1 MFSENLRKIRKELG
15 LSLARFADMLEMSA
29 NTLTN
34 YELNRR
40 EPSLTFFVQLS
51 KKTNVNLNWLVSGK
65 GSMFNSPEF
74 EDAREEILK
83 EVDEILVKYGVKNK

>member
-1 MFSENLRKIRKELG
+1 M
-15 LSLARFADMLEMSA
+15 
-29 NTLTN
+29 
-34 YELNRR
+34 
-40 EPSLTFFVQLS
+40 
-51 KKTNVNLNWLVSGK
+51 NLNWLVSGK

>member
-40 EPSLTFFVQLS
+40 EPSLTFL
-51 KKTNVNLNWLVSGK
+51 
-65 GSMFNSPEF
+65 FN
-74 EDAREEILK
+74 
-83 EVDEILVKYGVKNK
+83 